1 MFPHPITLMTHQILN
16 NFNIDIISQTLKL
29 YLPSLI
35 ECTEGRIGVLTVH
48 LIFFFYQD
56 LPLSSTQP
64 EILFSKRDLL
74 SHFAT

>member
-1 MFPHPITLMTHQILN
+1 MSHQIFN
-16 NFNIDIISQTLKL
+16 NFNIDTISQTLKL

-35 ECTEGRIGVLTVH
+35 ERTEGRIGVLTVH
-48 LIFFFYQD
+48 LTFFYQD

-74 SHFAT
+74 SHFPT